1 MAEVEIHYK
10 TLLKFSTPKISLK
23 KLEVLGED

>member
-1 MAEVEIHYK
+1 MAEVEIPFK
-10 TLLKFSTPKISLK
+10 TLLKFSTEKISLK